1 LTYARLCYGTPRSII
16 KVAPLH
22 AVNLGLNKSS
32 HNHGL
37 NAARLALVMAG
48 SFASAGAK
56 EVHTDLSVTATVRAV
71 ANIDLQSTPAALEI
85 SASDVR
91 RGYIDVPQPA
101 QLIVR
106 SNSPNG
112 FSLDV
117 LTVAPI
123 FSAMVIQGLDS
134 NLELGADGGS
144 VVQRWQ
150 RPQAINLSLRFRFAL
165 APGVTP
171 GIYPWPVRMAVR
183 PLEAI

>member
-1 LTYARLCYGTPRSII
+1 MPAYVTAPPAAITQ
-16 KVAPLH
+16 VAPLP

-32 HNHGL
+32 HNRGL

-56 EVHTDLSVTATVRAV
+56 EVHTELSVTATVRAV

-85 SASDVR
+85 SATDVR
-91 RGYIDVPQPA
+91 RGYIDVPQPT
-101 QLIVR
+101 QLVVR
-106 SNSPNG
+106 SNSQEG
-112 FSLDV
+112 FALDV

-123 FSAMVIQGLDS
+123 FSALRIQGLES
-134 NLELGADGGS
+134 NTELGADGGS

-150 RPQAINLSLRFRFAL
+150 RPQAINLSLRFRFSL

-171 GIYPWPVRMAVR
+171 GVYPWPVRITVR
-183 PLEAI
+183 PLESI

>member
-1 LTYARLCYGTPRSII
+1 VYARICYGAPRSSI
-16 KVAPLH
+16 KVPPLR
-22 AVNLGLNKSS
+22 AVNLDLNKSS

-37 NAARLALVMAG
+37 NAARLALVVAG
-48 SFASAGAK
+48 SIASAGAK
-56 EVHTDLSVTATVRAV
+56 EVHAELSVSATVRAV
-71 ANIDLQSTPAALEI
+71 ANIDLQSTPVALEL

-91 RGYIDVPQPA
+91 RGYIDVPQPT

-106 SNSPNG
+106 SNSQNG
-112 FSLDV
+112 FALDV

-150 RPQAINLSLRFRFAL
+150 RPQAVNLSLRFRFAL

-183 PLEAI
+183 PLESI

>member
-1 LTYARLCYGTPRSII
+1 
-16 KVAPLH
+16 
-22 AVNLGLNKSS
+22 
-32 HNHGL
+32 
-37 NAARLALVMAG
+37 MAG
-48 SFASAGAK
+48 SFAAASAK
-56 EVHTDLSVTATVRAV
+56 EVHTELSVTATVRAV

-85 SASDVR
+85 SAHDVQI
-91 RGYIDVPQPA
+91 GYIDVPQPT
-101 QLIVR
+101 QLVVR
-106 SNSPNG
+106 SNSQSG
-112 FSLDV
+112 FALDV

-150 RPQAINLSLRFRFAL
+150 RPQAMNLSLRFRFAL

-183 PLEAI
+183 PLESN

>member
-22 AVNLGLNKSS
+22 AVNLGLNKFS

-37 NAARLALVMAG
+37 NAARLALAMAG

-56 EVHTDLSVTATVRAV
+56 EVHTDISVTATVRAV

-91 RGYIDVPQPA
+91 RGYIDVPQPT

-106 SNSPNG
+106 SNSPTG

-117 LTVAPI
+117 LSVAPI

-134 NLELGADGGS
+134 NTELGADGGS

-183 PLEAI
+183 PLESI